1 MNESKSSQGAV
12 VAMGITVII
21 WASSWIVMKTVLAY
35 AGPFDFSALRYGI
48 GCLLMFAVLLAMR
61 RPLAPPPL
69 AGTALVGLTQTAAFQ
84 GLGQLALT
92 TGGAGHVVLLA
103 YAMPFWAV
111 LLAWAILRERPT
123 RRHWLGLGL
132 AAIGLVAVIAPW
144 NGLGSVEST
153 LLALLGGVCWAVG
166 TVMSK
171 RMFQRHRCDPL
182 TFTTWQ
188 MAFGA
193 AALAV
198 VALCVPQ
205 RPIAWTPVF
214 IGGLAYSVL
223 FATCLAWTLW
233 LVVVRRL
240 PTAVAALSAL
250 AVPVLGVFM
259 AWTFLGE
266 RPAAGEWVGM
276 AFIAAGLFA
285 VSGVRPT
292 RSPR

>member
-1 MNESKSSQGAV
+1 MNEPKPSQGAV
-12 VAMGITVII
+12 VAMGATVII
-21 WASSWIVMKTVLAY
+21 WASSWIVMKGVLAY

-48 GCLLMFAVLLAMR
+48 GCVLMFMVLLVMR
-61 RPLAPPPL
+61 RPLAPPPWV
-69 AGTALVGLTQTAAFQ
+69 GTALVGLTQTAAFQ

-111 LLAWAILRERPT
+111 LLAWLILREKPT
-123 RRHWLGLGL
+123 RRHWLGLAL
-132 AAIGLVAVIAPW
+132 AAAGLLAVIAPW
-144 NGLGSVEST
+144 KGLGSLQST
-153 LLALLGGVCWAVG
+153 LLALLGGMCWAFG

-171 RMFQRHRCDPL
+171 RMFQRHHCDPL
-182 TFTTWQ
+182 NFTTWQ
-188 MAFGA
+188 MLFGA
-193 AALAV
+193 LALTV
-198 VALCVPQ
+198 TALCVPQ
-205 RPIAWTPVF
+205 RPIAWTPALV
-214 IGGLAYSVL
+214 GGLAYSVV

-250 AVPVLGVFM
+250 AVPVLGVLM
-259 AWTFLGE
+259 AWAFLDE
-266 RPAAGEWVGM
+266 RPTPNEWIGM

-285 VSGVRPT
+285 VSGARIS